1 MQPKADLVQKIQ
13 ELEKELATVKAP
25 EKSLDN
31 IIDLIRKIIRA
42 KQGLPTEDDI
52 FSGLI
57 QIKDIRERTRL
68 QEHDV
73 YGHSYMR
80 LLSDLGGDE
89 WEIMLKMANMED
101 PYFISL
107 DGEQRKEAI
116 LMTRA
121 RTTSD
126 MQNLNINLPVTNPTA
141 IQEQQP
147 RPAPPQKKSWIP
159 WKR

>member
-1 MQPKADLVQKIQ
+1 
-13 ELEKELATVKAP
+13 
-25 EKSLDN
+25 
-31 IIDLIRKIIRA
+31 
-42 KQGLPTEDDI
+42 
-52 FSGLI
+52 
-57 QIKDIRERTRL
+57 
-68 QEHDV
+68 
-73 YGHSYMR
+73 MR

-147 RPAPPQKKSWIP
+147 SAAPPQKKSWIP